1 VKNNYLKE
9 DENSED
15 YIACFNELLK
25 VKVTSFVNL
34 VVCKYKLKE
43 YESIIN
49 ITEQII
55 EMDPNN
61 TKALYFRGKAYLET
75 QEYAKAVDSLTN
87 LCRIDPNH
95 SDGRA
100 ELERAKKVKK
110 DFQEGQTKLYSKFFG
125 DN

>member
-1 VKNNYLKE
+1 M
-9 DENSED
+9 
-15 YIACFNELLK
+15 A

-49 ITEQII
+49 ITDQII

-75 QEYAKAVDSLTN
+75 QEYGKAVEYLTK

-95 SDGRA
+95 ADGRA
-100 ELERAKKVKK
+100 ELERAKKTKK
-110 DFQEGQTKLYSKFFG
+110 DFLDGQTKLYSKFFS
-125 DN
+125 